1 MPYTNTKTTMIKQI
15 RIDRGYTSIAAF
27 AQDIGI
33 SQSRY
38 YSIERLLIKA
48 TPDEFKLIGGVNY
61 DDYSIEYE
69 AKKTLMFTSRMID
82 FASYCGSPDPSE
94 TVQRYFANR

>member
-1 MPYTNTKTTMIKQI
+1 MIKQI

-38 YSIERLLIKA
+38 YNIERLTIKA
-48 TPDEFKLIGGVNY
+48 TPEEFKLIGG
-61 DDYSIEYE
+61 DDYDAYCIEVE
-69 AKKTLMFTSRMID
+69 CKKTLMYTNRMEH
-82 FASYCGSPDPSE
+82 FAAYCGSPDPCE
-94 TVQRYFANR
+94 TVQRYFSNK